1 MSKEETL
8 KEACDGALESIQKSF
23 DIMDRGVSQH
33 NWDNA
38 EIWLNN
44 TKANLQ
50 EALGLDN

>member
-1 MSKEETL
+1 MIEKLTN
-8 KEACDGALESIQKSF
+8 ACDGALDAIQKSF

-44 TKANLQ
+44 AKADLQ
-50 EALGLDN
+50 KALGLDD